1 MSNPA
6 EALNAAIALQNSGR
20 LEEAVAAYR
29 SLLAATPIPEAWVN
43 LGALLR
49 RLGRET
55 EAEAAFR
62 SALALRENDAIALY
76 NLANLYRDH
85 GRKEEAEAAYANAVA
100 AHPAFPQAWN
110 NLGLLALAASRLCE
124 AEQAF
129 SRAVE
134 FAPDYP
140 EAVFG
145 LANVLREQGK
155 LEESLLYYRRA
166 RELRPDDGEMAY
178 QMGNALFALR
188 RNDEAASLYIE
199 ALRLNPNDVEA
210 LANLS
215 ALRQSEGDFATAQ
228 ALLEKACGLA
238 PSNPLLLA
246 NRGCLDMD
254 RGRLAE
260 AEALFHQAIALKP
273 DLAEAHNNL
282 GNVLRLLGRIPEA
295 RAAYAEARRLAPND
309 PDIQANEAFL
319 LLLLGDYENGF
330 KIYENRWRTRRWREE
345 SRSFSVP
352 QWLGGEVGGKTI
364 LLHSEQGFGDSLQ
377 AVRYI
382 PLLAE
387 RGARVILEC
396 QAALK
401 KLLQGTP
408 GVHRVLARG
417 ETLPHF
423 DLHCPTLSLP
433 LAFGTRVDTIPTPIP
448 YIRPAPALVEAWGRR
463 LPKDG
468 RKRVGLVWSG
478 DSRRYDK
485 DSNLVD
491 QRRSA
496 RLSDLAPLLARE
508 DFLFVSLQKGEG
520 ARQAEAQGGKLPL
533 FDITAELQ
541 DFADTAGLAANLDLV
556 ISVDTSVAHL
566 AGGMGLPVFLMSR
579 FDGCWRWLLERSD
592 SPWYPTLRI
601 FRQPAP
607 GDWQSVVEE
616 MLRTPPFSR

>member
-1 MSNPA
+1 MSNLA
-6 EALNAAIALQNSGR
+6 EALNAAISLSNSGR
-20 LEEAVAAYR
+20 LIEAEAAYR
-29 SLLAATPIPEAWVN
+29 GLLATTPLPEAWVN
-43 LGALLR
+43 LGSLLR
-49 RLGRET
+49 RLGREV
-55 EAEAAFR
+55 EAEEAFR
-62 SALALRENDAIALY
+62 SGLALRPNDPIALY
-76 NLANLYRDH
+76 NLGNLYRDH
-85 GRKEEAEAAYANAVA
+85 NRKEEAGAAYAQAVA
-100 AHPAFPQAWN
+100 VHPAFPQAWN
-110 NLGLLALAASRLCE
+110 NLGQLALVSSRWLE
-124 AEQAF
+124 AEAAF
-129 SRAVE
+129 ARAVE
-134 FAPDYP
+134 FAPDYA

-145 LANVLREQGK
+145 RANALREQGK
-155 LEESLLYYRRA
+155 LEEALSHYLKA
-166 RELRPDDGEMAY
+166 KVLRPEDGEIAY

-188 RNDEAASLYIE
+188 RNQEAADSYIE
-199 ALRLNPNDVEA
+199 ALRLNSHDVEA
-210 LANLS
+210 LANLA
-215 ALRQSEGDFATAQ
+215 ALRQTEGDFTAAQ
-228 ALLEKACGLA
+228 ALLEKACRLA
-238 PSNPLLLA
+238 PDNASLLT
-246 NRGCLDMD
+246 NYGCLEMD
-254 RGRLAE
+254 RGRLAA
-260 AEALFHQAIALKP
+260 AETLFRQALALNP
-273 DLAEAHNNL
+273 NLAEAYNNL

-295 RAAYAEARRLAPND
+295 RAAYAEARRLAPDD
-309 PDIQANEAFL
+309 PDVQANEAFL
-319 LLLLGDYENGF
+319 LLLLGDYEQGF
-330 KIYENRWRTRRWREE
+330 KIYENRWRMRRWREE
-345 SRSFSVP
+345 KRDFSVP
-352 QWLGGEVGGKTI
+352 QWAGGEVGGKTI

-396 QAALK
+396 QPALK
-401 KLLQGTP
+401 RLLQGTP
-408 GVHRVLARG
+408 GVHRVLAKG
-417 ETLPHF
+417 EALPYF

-433 LAFGTRVDTIPTPIP
+433 LAFGTRLETIPTPIP
-448 YIRPAPALVEAWGRR
+448 YIRPPAALVEAWGRR

-496 RLSDLAPLLARE
+496 RLDDLVPLLARE
-508 DFLFVSLQKGEG
+508 DFFFVSLQKGEG
-520 ARQAEAQGGKLPL
+520 ARQAEAQGGRLPL

-607 GDWQSVVEE
+607 GDWKSVVEE
-616 MLRTPPFSR
+616 MLRTPPFS